1 MLTHGGSTGS
11 LIVRERSLSSR
22 LDRIGDTQSKAG
34 RYAKMKTMK
43 IAVIAIIGVSIIG
56 VYSLHAQDA
65 AKSVWDG
72 VYTEDQAKRGGA
84 QYADQCASCHGDQL
98 TGGEMA
104 PPLAGGEFLSNWNGL
119 SLGDLFERIRTGMP
133 PSDPGKL
140 SRDKKAE
147 IVAYRLAFNK
157 FPAGSKEMPAQTEM
171 LKQVR
176 IDAQKPE
183 KK

>member
-1 MLTHGGSTGS
+1 
-11 LIVRERSLSSR
+11 
-22 LDRIGDTQSKAG
+22 
-34 RYAKMKTMK
+34 MKSMK
-43 IAVIAIIGVSIIG
+43 IAVIAVIGASLIG
-56 VYSLHAQDA
+56 VYVLRAQDA
-65 AKSVWDG
+65 TKSVWDG
-72 VYTEDQAKRGGA
+72 IYSEDQSKRGSG

-119 SLGDLFERIRTGMP
+119 SVGDLFERIRTGMP
-133 PSDPGKL
+133 PSQPGKL
-140 SRDKKAE
+140 SREAKAD
-147 IVAYRLAFNK
+147 IVAYILAFNK
-157 FPAGSKEMPAQTEM
+157 FPAGSKDMPAQTEA

>member
-1 MLTHGGSTGS
+1 
-11 LIVRERSLSSR
+11 
-22 LDRIGDTQSKAG
+22 
-34 RYAKMKTMK
+34 MK
-43 IAVIAIIGVSIIG
+43 IGIIAIIGLSVIG
-56 VYSLHAQDA
+56 VYSLRAQDA
-65 AKSVWDG
+65 TKSVWDG
-72 VYTEDQAKRGGA
+72 VYSDDQAKKGA
-84 QYADQCASCHGDQL
+84 ATYADQCASCHGDQL

-133 PSDPGKL
+133 PAQPGKL
-140 SRDKKAE
+140 SRESKAD
-147 IVAYRLAFNK
+147 IVAFMLAFNK
-157 FPAGSKEMPAQTEM
+157 FPAGSKEMPSSTEM